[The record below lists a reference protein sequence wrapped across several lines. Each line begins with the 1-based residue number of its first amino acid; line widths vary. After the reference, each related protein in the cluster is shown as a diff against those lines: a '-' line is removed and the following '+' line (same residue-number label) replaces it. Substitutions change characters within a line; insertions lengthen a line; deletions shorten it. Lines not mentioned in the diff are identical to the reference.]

1 MSILKE
7 FREFALRGNI
17 LELGTAV
24 IIGAAFG
31 KIVNSFVNDVLMPPL
46 GLLIGNVDFKDL
58 KFKLRD
64 AQASIVENGI
74 EVQAAMPEV
83 TLNYGMFVQNIVDFT
98 IVAFAIFMLIRVY
111 NKAQKPA
118 TPTNAEEAA
127 IPEDVRLLTEIRDLL
142 KK

>member
-1 MSILKE
+1 
-7 FREFALRGNI
+7 
-17 LELGTAV
+17 
-24 IIGAAFG
+24 
-31 KIVNSFVNDVLMPPL
+31 MPPL